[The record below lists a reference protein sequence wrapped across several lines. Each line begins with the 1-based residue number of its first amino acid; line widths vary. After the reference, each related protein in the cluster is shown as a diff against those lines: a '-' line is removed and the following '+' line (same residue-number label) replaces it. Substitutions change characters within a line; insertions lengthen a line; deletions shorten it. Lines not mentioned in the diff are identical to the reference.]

1 MTVLIGIASL
11 PLAKFNFFG
20 LNLSNVVLMFMI
32 MLLGLKNGLMIGA
45 TSGVALSL
53 AICMSDETT
62 LLQVTIFAMS
72 GILSGLL
79 SKFGK
84 IGVISGV
91 VIADVLLMYLAKG
104 NGVSIVYLNEIVVA
118 AIALIVVPKN
128 IKLDIDDLFGK
139 NRLLND
145 IKCLSQNEEVIEKL
159 ETVTNTI
166 TEIIDNSKIEVV
178 PEDFIEHFLDNME
191 KIDNNIFYDLEVKN
205 DYFIEKTFQKRV

>member
-1 MTVLIGIASL
+1 
-11 PLAKFNFFG
+11 
-20 LNLSNVVLMFMI
+20 
-32 MLLGLKNGLMIGA
+32 
-45 TSGVALSL
+45 
-53 AICMSDETT
+53 MSDETT

-166 TEIIDNSKIEVV
+166 TEIIDPTDVVINSIINAISTSTMLLTTTSLIVN
-178 PEDFIEHFLDNME
+178 EH
-191 KIDNNIFYDLEVKN
+191 INNLNKNNVFQDL
-205 DYFIEKTFQKRV
+205 